1 MPRGDNPNS
10 KKNLKK
16 GNKKTQFTVDNAV
29 EMQKKSTEAKL
40 LKKTLNESLK
50 DLCTPEEL
58 YAMNRRLIQMAKA
71 GNLNAYKLVR
81 DGLGETP
88 RDVLSEEHL
97 KLKKREVEL
106 KEEGW

>member
-10 KKNLKK
+10 RANLKK
-16 GNKKTQFTVDNAV
+16 GHPFNEETARKAS
-29 EMQKKSTEAKL
+29 KKSSEARA
-40 LKKTLNESLK
+40 LKKTLKESLK